1 MVIHFYK
8 SVFSTSWSVVTI
20 VVIEDHLLEL
30 VISNCDLSVIPS
42 LLYLLSN
49 IILF

>member
-1 MVIHFYK
+1 MVIYFCK

-20 VVIEDHLLEL
+20 VIIEDHLLEL
-30 VISNCDLSVIPS
+30 VSLNCDLSVIPS